1 MKDGDRWMMSSV
13 PCCTGIYE
21 PLLPQIQWGECS
33 QRIYPKSVGPAGSD
47 MDRERAVDTI
57 LKVIFSCVIEPSN
70 EQALHMGSSHSNR
83 TSWVA
88 LGEMKHGSMDN
99 PWTIHSIFGKTI
111 FIGNVPVMIQV
122 VDRLR
127 IAAKELVVYVT
138 PGFLDVFI
146 QKGPEI
152 ALKMPKQ
159 YRTDMTMSWICHGH
173 GYVLGIV
180 VRYPSRY
187 PDVLHIVG
195 PGCAKLHRQVAAPD
209 TWLCAN
215 HRGVAIMFGSKGWGK
230 MWKQSVHPS
239 WTNLLATRDSCHWLS
254 PICRTHGTIGQLKTP
269 QPSASFGHICQST
282 YPCHGGNKAVSHQ
295 PQEGKAGGYTPL

>member
-1 MKDGDRWMMSSV
+1 MKDGDRWMMLSV

-173 GYVLGIV
+173 GYVMGICLGYCGTLSI
-180 VRYPSRY
+180 PISRCS
-187 PDVLHIVG
+187 PHCGARMCKTTSTGRCSWHMVL
-195 PGCAKLHRQVAAPD
+195 
-209 TWLCAN
+209 
-215 HRGVAIMFGSKGWGK
+215 
-230 MWKQSVHPS
+230 
-239 WTNLLATRDSCHWLS
+239 
-254 PICRTHGTIGQLKTP
+254 
-269 QPSASFGHICQST
+269 CQSSR
-282 YPCHGGNKAVSHQ
+282 CC
-295 PQEGKAGGYTPL
+295 